1 MNEVLIHR
9 RVIKFLNTL
18 SEDKKS
24 KIVDAIKLLE
34 KFPIVRADVRK
45 IGPKTFRLRKGDI
58 RVIFDF
64 DNRTNRVFVKLA
76 DFRGKV
82 YK

>member
-18 SEDKKS
+18 SEDRKS
-24 KIVDAIKLLE
+24 KIMDAIKLLE
-34 KFPIVRADVRK
+34 GFPIVRADVRK

-64 DNRTNRVFVKLA
+64 DSRTNRVFVKLA